1 MISIIKI
8 QALLSPSTK
17 FKIKRKTRPTTNLK
31 GDGCLKTAKHQN
43 PTLKKNPPN
52 KQYANKQTLPQ
63 LKTRKNNHARPWT
76 LKFVCVC
83 KVTCNHLE

>member
-43 PTLKKNPPN
+43 PTLQKKPS
-52 KQYANKQTLPQ
+52 KQTI
-63 LKTRKNNHARPWT
+63 
-76 LKFVCVC
+76 C
-83 KVTCNHLE
+83 KQTDPAPIKDQKKQQR